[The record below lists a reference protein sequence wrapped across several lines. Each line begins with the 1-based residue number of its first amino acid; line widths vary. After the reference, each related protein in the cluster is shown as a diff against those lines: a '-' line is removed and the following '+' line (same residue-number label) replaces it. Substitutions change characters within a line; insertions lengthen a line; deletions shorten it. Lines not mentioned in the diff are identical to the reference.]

1 MLKRAVRKIRHAW
14 ISAVLLFLLF
24 TIILTLVIYTRSLV
38 QTADYAQDQLNRQ
51 QEGEILLQAETDIL
65 DIAAEGR
72 AFSQKLIGKLEDNE
86 NVKLVSYSGNIPA
99 YEDGLIVFRSSEYN
113 QKMNAALMEG
123 YDFETSQDTTLVG
136 VSEQEAYT
144 GFETGALLL
153 AEGRAITASD
163 GSAPVGVIS
172 EIVAGNNQLE
182 IGDEVTYHIGSRD
195 GMPVSLRII
204 GIHRSTDTHNS
215 NTDGYAGPSS
225 AENLVFI
232 PAGLASSLAG
242 TDYLTEIRIQL
253 CRIDQ
258 SDAVLDDIRETD
270 ATAMETANVITDN
283 YEYQQKRALI
293 FAQKNYYTVI
303 CWAAYGTT
311 AVALAFLVL
320 YLHAASC
327 SRDNIHTDIPEITK

>member
-1 MLKRAVRKIRHAW
+1 
-14 ISAVLLFLLF
+14 
-24 TIILTLVIYTRSLV
+24 
-38 QTADYAQDQLNRQ
+38 
-51 QEGEILLQAETDIL
+51 
-65 DIAAEGR
+65 
-72 AFSQKLIGKLEDNE
+72 
-86 NVKLVSYSGNIPA
+86 
-99 YEDGLIVFRSSEYN
+99 
-113 QKMNAALMEG
+113 
-123 YDFETSQDTTLVG
+123 
-136 VSEQEAYT
+136 
-144 GFETGALLL
+144 
-153 AEGRAITASD
+153 
-163 GSAPVGVIS
+163 
-172 EIVAGNNQLE
+172 
-182 IGDEVTYHIGSRD
+182 
-195 GMPVSLRII
+195 MPVSLRII

-303 CWAAYGTT
+303 CWAAYGTLRWPLPFWFCICMLLL
-311 AVALAFLVL
+311 AVG
-320 YLHAASC
+320 
-327 SRDNIHTDIPEITK
+327 ITFIQIYRKSPNELLRGHVR